1 MLEGHFE
8 THVNR
13 MRIYYRSR
21 RQCLVD
27 ALAPL
32 APWMEILGQPA
43 GHHLTL
49 QLQNGMEESE
59 LVASA
64 KALGVRVY
72 PISPYFLGEVPEAHR
87 STVLLGFGGLTD
99 DEIQLGAELLIRAW
113 TPHAK
118 GADDES

>member
-27 ALAPL
+27 ALGPL
-32 APWMEILGQPA
+32 SPWMKILGQPA

-49 QLQNGMEESE
+49 RLSNGMNEEA
-59 LVASA
+59 LVSSA

-72 PISPYFLGEVPEAHR
+72 PISPYFLDGVPEAHQ

-99 DEIQLGAELLIRAW
+99 EEIRLGAGLLIRAW
-113 TPHAK
+113 APTEK
-118 GADDES
+118 GVSHES